1 MKERCLLTPSHWVH
15 SVRGEYE
22 PTSTYLMSWNN
33 NCDRRYVTFDELEE
47 NGTREM
53 SYAYDNALNRYT
65 PADKAKIRQ
74 NDRRYYQGSGGDRG
88 SGRGDKRQRR
98 DYYR

>member
-22 PTSTYLMSWNN
+22 PTSTYLISWTN

-53 SYAYDNALNRYT
+53 SYAYDNALNRYS

-74 NDRRYYQGSGGDRG
+74 NDRRYQGSGGD
-88 SGRGDKRQRR
+88 SGNDRGDKRQRR
-98 DYYR
+98 GYYR